1 MKDHSQALVLELLSK
16 PAEGKTLWVLDDN
29 PVLEDFIRLNGRKD
43 IEVLSNRFD
52 IGQQMSRL
60 GLSTHLSDFDFAE
73 LPPYQRIVYRISKE
87 KMLTHHVINAA
98 LRNLAPDGT
107 LYVIGGKQDGMKS
120 ITKNAAEVYHQEV
133 VARKHGN
140 AYLAEFS
147 ACANSLTQS
156 AYLSD
161 ASYTELRQVDHPQ
174 MSFYSK
180 PGVFGWE
187 KIDRGSQL
195 LASCLPKVM
204 QYMKDVGSVLDLGC
218 GWGYLMLQTADHD
231 IAQRVATD
239 NNVAAVDAA
248 RRNFAEAGLDV
259 DCVLD
264 DAGSHIN
271 QRFDLIL
278 CNPPFHQGFAVSD
291 SLTEKFLAN
300 ASRLSRRSTRAVFVV
315 NQFIPLETL
324 APKYFSECREL
335 AAADG
340 FQVFELRP

>member
-1 MKDHSQALVLELLSK
+1 MKDHSQALVLELLTK
-16 PAEGKTLWVLDDN
+16 PGAGKTLWVLDDN

-52 IGQQMSRL
+52 IGQKMARL
-60 GLSTHLSDFDFAE
+60 GLSAHLSDFDFSQ

-107 LYVIGGKQDGMKS
+107 LYLIGGKQDGMKS
-120 ITKNAAEVYHQEV
+120 IAKNAAEVYQQDV
-133 VARKHGN
+133 VARKYGT

-147 ACANSLTQS
+147 PCAEGLIAS
-156 AYLSD
+156 AYLPD
-161 ASYTELRQVDHPQ
+161 ASYTELRRVEHPQ

-187 KIDRGSQL
+187 KIDKGSQL
-195 LASCLPKVM
+195 LVSCLPKVM
-204 QYMKDVGSVLDLGC
+204 QYMKDVSSVLDLGC
-218 GWGYLMLQTADHD
+218 GWGYLMLQTAGSD
-231 IAQRVATD
+231 IVQRVATD
-239 NNVAAVDAA
+239 NNVAAIDAA
-248 RRNFAEAGLDV
+248 RRNFAETGINV

-278 CNPPFHQGFAVSD
+278 CNPPFHQGFSVSD
-291 SLTEKFLAN
+291 SLIEKFLAN